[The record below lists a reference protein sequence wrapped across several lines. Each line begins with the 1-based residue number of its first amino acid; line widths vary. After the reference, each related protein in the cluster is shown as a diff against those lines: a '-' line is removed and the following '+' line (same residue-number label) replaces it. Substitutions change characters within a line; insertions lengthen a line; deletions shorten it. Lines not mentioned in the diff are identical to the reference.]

1 MAMTMMIKIKME
13 MMMVAFDLPL
23 ASSWALESSSHT
35 SHPMKPIS
43 HLQSSLTYDA
53 LFGFIG
59 KNMKLSLLTSFWLP
73 SLQEETCLWFRL
85 PTSLYRPVD
94 AARASGIKMNGR
106 KKSERRATQPNRRC
120 SRGAGDE
127 VQRTQFSIKS
137 VSADSL
143 LMRSFW

>member
-59 KNMKLSLLTSFWLP
+59 KNMKLSLLTSF
-73 SLQEETCLWFRL
+73 
-85 PTSLYRPVD
+85 
-94 AARASGIKMNGR
+94 
-106 KKSERRATQPNRRC
+106 
-120 SRGAGDE
+120 
-127 VQRTQFSIKS
+127 
-137 VSADSL
+137 
-143 LMRSFW
+143 